1 MKKAEAAQHQPA
13 ENGWTRLWEGSQGKR
28 YLFLAGVLAL
38 LFHRPLSELLR
49 YSLSSDL
56 YSYIPLIP
64 LVSAGLIWLNRADL
78 CRMANGSPGVALVP
92 ILLGAWLLIHCWTL
106 VPQRAQLNENDR
118 LSFLTAAFLF
128 LLIGGAFMVFGAG
141 LMRAVAFPASFLMFT
156 VPLPTFFTDWL
167 EGFLQ
172 HASADAASAL
182 FTSCG
187 ATVFHEGLFFR
198 LPGIA
203 IEVAKECSGIHS
215 SLVLMITSLVA
226 GHLFLRSPWKKTAL
240 ALAVIPLGIIRN
252 GFRIFTLGMLCVHVN
267 PNIIDSPLHHRGGPI
282 FFVLSLVPF
291 FALLFLLRRSERPGK
306 VAMAASANPPAKNAQ
321 VSLDPRTGSQRAV

>member
-1 MKKAEAAQHQPA
+1 MPPD
-13 ENGWTRLWEGSQGKR
+13 
-28 YLFLAGVLAL
+28 FLAIVEDGFIVH
-38 LFHRPLSELLR
+38 FV
-49 YSLSSDL
+49 SLDH
-56 YSYIPLIP
+56 
-64 LVSAGLIWLNRADL
+64 LVEAVVDRLN
-78 CRMANGSPGVALVP
+78 GVA
-92 ILLGAWLLIHCWTL
+92 
-106 VPQRAQLNENDR
+106 
-118 LSFLTAAFLF
+118 
-128 LLIGGAFMVFGAG
+128 VFGAG

-226 GHLFLRSPWKKTAL
+226 GHLFLRSPWKKTVL

-252 GFRIFTLGMLCVHVN
+252 GFRIFTLGTLCVHVN

-291 FALLFLLRRSERPGK
+291 FALLFLLRRSERRRIKPMPAPATLPGTN
-306 VAMAASANPPAKNAQ
+306 ARQSLNP
-321 VSLDPRTGSQRAV
+321 SLDPRTESQRAL